1 MWNER
6 VKRIVRWDWHEGA
19 VEKREP
25 EGPIQGPNDDL
36 TQTNLH
42 TAYGRAML
50 DLGGEYQS
58 RQLPCYQKYESPAGQ
73 SSEVPDR
80 KPATLRA
87 RLQKH
92 LRKSVKKA
100 DRILR
105 YVERPHTHLRP
116 YTDHNADV

>member
-36 TQTNLH
+36 TQINLH

-50 DLGGEYQS
+50 DLGGEYQ
-58 RQLPCYQKYESPAGQ
+58 
-73 SSEVPDR
+73 
-80 KPATLRA
+80 
-87 RLQKH
+87 
-92 LRKSVKKA
+92 VK
-100 DRILR
+100 
-105 YVERPHTHLRP
+105 
-116 YTDHNADV
+116 